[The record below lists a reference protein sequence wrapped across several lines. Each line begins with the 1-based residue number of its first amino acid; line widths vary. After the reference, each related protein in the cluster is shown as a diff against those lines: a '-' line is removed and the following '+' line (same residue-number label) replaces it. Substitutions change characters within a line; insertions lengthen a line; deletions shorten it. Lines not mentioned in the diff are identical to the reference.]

1 MPRLDPTPEQRADM
15 VIKKLEKVIKDSKE
29 SSAAN
34 KGGMSYRKWQN
45 EARKEIIS
53 AILNA
58 ERCQSYKSNFF
69 NRFLMLVGATTASL
83 GFLGAIV
90 AYGQTGRSLVAAVC
104 VALGI
109 IFIVMGFEWLTIN
122 NVKLYFSQRRDRKL
136 ARINDLDR
144 QIKVLEQY
152 LEDRLDDVKKE
163 SGYRGR

>member
-1 MPRLDPTPEQRADM
+1 MD
-15 VIKKLEKVIKDSKE
+15 VITSYSIHYTKLYE
-29 SSAAN
+29 
-34 KGGMSYRKWQN
+34 WQN

-109 IFIVMGFEWLTIN
+109 IFIVMGFEWLTI
-122 NVKLYFSQRRDRKL
+122 VITSYSIHYTKLYEMSKSL
-136 ARINDLDR
+136 SI
-144 QIKVLEQY
+144 
-152 LEDRLDDVKKE
+152 
-163 SGYRGR
+163 